1 MDQNAKDGSPKF
13 LKQCNLPLTGTQV
26 VDMLITDLGV
36 YNIDRKKG
44 VTTLVE
50 LAPDISVSEAR
61 KKTEARFEVL
71 PGLK

>member
-1 MDQNAKDGSPKF
+1 
-13 LKQCNLPLTGTQV
+13 
-26 VDMLITDLGV
+26 MLITDLGV

-44 VTTLVE
+44 VATLVE
-50 LAPDISVSEAR
+50 LAPDITVSEAR